1 MQRNVIYMGP
11 GSLVMQIFHHLQPQ
25 CTLVVIYEVLQLT
38 IHDEI
43 QHALSNAVP
52 FSTEGCP
59 E

>member
-1 MQRNVIYMGP
+1 MGP

-25 CTLVVIYEVLQLT
+25 CTLVVIYAVLQLT

-52 FSTEGCP
+52 SFSTEGCP
-59 E
+59 K